1 MPEKDYNNVL
11 CARPKDKPSDEK
23 CDEKEIPAPKLWI
36 KKYIM
41 D

>member
-1 MPEKDYNNVL
+1 MPEKDYDNVL
-11 CARPKDKPSDEK
+11 CARPKDKPADKK
-23 CDEKEIPAPKLWI
+23 CDKEPIPAPKLWI